1 MTTLQQPPAS
11 VSGPAPGPKKRPRVG
26 RLLGV
31 VSGLALAYFVG
42 FGVGHSGQTVQDQ
55 PVAQPAPVVITHDVP
70 VPGPTVTVPGP
81 TVTVPGPT
89 VTVEAPAPAAAA
101 EPAPGTTFS
110 AGTYEVGTE
119 IKPGTYK
126 TSGSSFCYYERLKN
140 LNGDLD
146 SIVTNE
152 IVNGQGS
159 MKVASSDEYVKFD
172 GTCTWTKH

>member
-1 MTTLQQPPAS
+1 MTTLAQPPTS
-11 VSGPAPGPKKRPRVG
+11 VPAPAPKRRPRVG
-26 RLLGV
+26 RTLAV

-42 FGVGHSGQTVQDQ
+42 VGVGHSGQTVEAR
-55 PVAQPAPVVITHDVP
+55 PAAQPAPVVITRDVP

-89 VTVEAPAPAAAA
+89 VTVEAPAPATAP
-101 EPAPGTTFS
+101 EPAVGATFS

-126 TSGSSFCYYERLKN
+126 TTGSSFCYFERLKD

-159 MKVASSDEYVKFD
+159 MKVASSDKYVKFD
-172 GTCTWTKH
+172 GSCTWTKQ